1 MEHRAEKWT
10 PVFGK
15 SDAKDKNSS
24 IGPPQSGGAMLEP
37 AGLKS
42 PRFEDKKP

>member
-1 MEHRAEKWT
+1 MRHRAEKWT
-10 PVFGK
+10 PVLGK

-24 IGPPQSGGAMLEP
+24 IEPPQSGGAMHEP

-42 PRFEDKKP
+42 PRLEDKKP